1 MDNDNGQVNNG
12 QSSEPETTPQGNVAE
27 DRGVEDIKDN
37 PAYIAMKE
45 MLDNQTVELEKLQKQ
60 VKDLQV
66 EKEKMALSYGLED
79 HRQEELD
86 NAWLSFSRYSNDKNK
101 NKEMM

>member
-1 MDNDNGQVNNG
+1 MDEKDNGQ
-12 QSSEPETTPQGNVAE
+12 SPEPETTPQANVE
-27 DRGVEDIKDN
+27 ETGTEDIKAN

-79 HRQEELD
+79 HKQEELD
-86 NAWLSFSRYSNDKNK
+86 NAWLGFSRYSHDKK
-101 NKEMM
+101 

>member
-1 MDNDNGQVNNG
+1 MEDENNG
-12 QSSEPETTPQGNVAE
+12 QSTEPETTAQGNE
-27 DRGVEDIKDN
+27 PKTGTEDIKTN

-45 MLDNQTVELEKLQKQ
+45 MFDNQTAELEKLQKQ

-79 HRQEELD
+79 KKQEELD
-86 NAWLSFSRYSNDKNK
+86 NAWLGFSRYSHKK
-101 NKEMM
+101 

>member
-1 MDNDNGQVNNG
+1 MEDEKNNG
-12 QSSEPETTPQGNVAE
+12 QSTETETTPQANVVE
-27 DRGVEDIKDN
+27 DRGVEDIKTN

-45 MLDNQTVELEKLQKQ
+45 MFDKQTVELEKLQKQ

-79 HRQEELD
+79 KKQEELD
-86 NAWLSFSRYSNDKNK
+86 NAWLGFSRYSHNK
-101 NKEMM
+101 

>member
-1 MDNDNGQVNNG
+1 MDNDNGQVINE
-12 QSSEPETTPQGNVAE
+12 QSAEPETTTQGNVSE
-27 DRGVEDIKDN
+27 DRRVEDIKAN

-45 MLDNQTVELEKLQKQ
+45 MLDNQTAELEKLQKQ
-60 VKDLQV
+60 VKDLQI

-86 NAWLSFSRYSNDKNK
+86 NAWLGFSRYSYDKNK
-101 NKEMM
+101 

>member
-1 MDNDNGQVNNG
+1 MDNDNGQFING
-12 QSSEPETTPQGNVAE
+12 QSTEHDTTPQGHVAE
-27 DRGVEDIKDN
+27 DMGVEDIKAN

-45 MLDNQTVELEKLQKQ
+45 MLDNQTAELEKLQNQ

-79 HRQEELD
+79 HKQEELD
-86 NAWLSFSRYSNDKNK
+86 NAWLGFSRYSYDKNR
-101 NKEMM
+101 

>member
-1 MDNDNGQVNNG
+1 MDNENGQGING
-12 QSSEPETTPQGNVAE
+12 QSTEHETTQQENVAE
-27 DRGVEDIKDN
+27 DMGVEDIKAN

-45 MLDNQTVELEKLQKQ
+45 MLDTQTAQLEKLQKQ

-66 EKEKMALSYGLED
+66 EKEKMALSYGIED

-86 NAWLSFSRYSNDKNK
+86 NAWLGFSRYSHDKK
-101 NKEMM
+101 

>member
-1 MDNDNGQVNNG
+1 MDNDGQLNNG
-12 QSSEPETTPQGNVAE
+12 QSTEPETTPQGNVDE
-27 DRGVEDIKDN
+27 DRGVEDIKAN

-45 MLDNQTVELEKLQKQ
+45 MFDNQTAELEKLQKQ

-79 HRQEELD
+79 HKQEELD
-86 NAWLSFSRYSNDKNK
+86 NAWIGFSRYSHDKK
-101 NKEMM
+101 

>member
-1 MDNDNGQVNNG
+1 MEDNKNR
-12 QSSEPETTPQGNVAE
+12 EPSPEHETTSQGNVTE
-27 DRGVEDIKDN
+27 DIVVEDIKNN

-45 MLDNQTVELEKLQKQ
+45 MFDNQTAELEKLQKQ

-79 HRQEELD
+79 KKQEELD
-86 NAWLSFSRYSNDKNK
+86 NAWLGFSRYSHNK
-101 NKEMM
+101 

>member
-1 MDNDNGQVNNG
+1 MDEPKEPVE
-12 QSSEPETTPQGNVAE
+12 SKEPE
-27 DRGVEDIKDN
+27 EDIKKT
-37 PAYIAMKE
+37 PEYIAMKE

-79 HRQEELD
+79 KKQEELD
-86 NAWLSFSRYSNDKNK
+86 NAWLGFSRYSHNK
-101 NKEMM
+101 

>member
-1 MDNDNGQVNNG
+1 MDEKNNG
-12 QSSEPETTPQGNVAE
+12 QSPEPETTPQANVE
-27 DRGVEDIKDN
+27 ETGTEDIKAN

-45 MLDNQTVELEKLQKQ
+45 MLDNQTAELKKLQKQ

-79 HRQEELD
+79 HRQEQLD
-86 NAWLSFSRYSNDKNK
+86 NAWLGFSRYSHNK
-101 NKEMM
+101 K

>member
-1 MDNDNGQVNNG
+1 MDTDGQLNNG
-12 QSSEPETTPQGNVAE
+12 QSAEPETTPQANVAE
-27 DRGVEDIKDN
+27 DRGVEDIKAN

-45 MLDNQTVELEKLQKQ
+45 MLDNQTAELEKLQKQ

-79 HRQEELD
+79 KRQEQLD
-86 NAWLSFSRYSNDKNK
+86 NAWLGLSRYSHDKK
-101 NKEMM
+101 